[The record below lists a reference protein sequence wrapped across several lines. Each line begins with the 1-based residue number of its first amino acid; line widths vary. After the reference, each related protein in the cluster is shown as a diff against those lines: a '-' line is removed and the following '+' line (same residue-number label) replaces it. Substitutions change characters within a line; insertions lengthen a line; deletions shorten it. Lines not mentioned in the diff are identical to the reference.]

1 MSMIAVEAVI
11 RSPLI
16 AIASAPAC
24 QSSAV
29 TIRRSAAP
37 TR

>member
-1 MSMIAVEAVI
+1 MSTIAVDDVI

-16 AIASAPAC
+16 AIASAPTAR
-24 QSSAV
+24 ALDDL
-29 TIRRSAAP
+29 RRSAAP